1 MRNSARS
8 WAAALSFVLML
19 PALAATAT
27 AAAPKPLAPSA
38 LLRTL
43 AGSGLPLAS
52 FGVYVQAVGD
62 RTEVAAINAEE
73 PFVLASTA
81 KIVTALAALDM
92 LGPRWR
98 WRTHAYITGA
108 IVGGRLKGDLLIAGG
123 GNARLTSSELAA
135 WMRHMRS
142 LGLNEIAG
150 DILLD
155 HSAFT
160 LTDADHRHTP
170 LPAPDRPRHAWPAAL
185 MLDEGVM
192 QIQLK
197 GTYGPRYIS
206 VVAPVG
212 ADYVAQAV
220 LRLWAQVGGT
230 LNGQVRQI
238 DLTGGNPQR
247 ERWPQ
252 LAHDGEPSLPW
263 STHLSEPLPTI
274 LREMN
279 KSSNNLTARCLM
291 LSMAHG
297 FPLLAAS
304 MGGAQAS
311 VQGWLL
317 RQGMSAQDIV
327 MDNGSGLSRT
337 ERGKPRALVQL
348 LLRAWGSR
356 EARSFVESLPIAGV
370 DGTLSSRMLHG
381 AATGRA
387 FLKTGSLLDARALAG
402 YVTGGSG
409 KVYAVAVLVNHPQA
423 GRATPSL
430 DAMIEWLARNG

>member
-192 QIQLK
+192 H
-197 GTYGPRYIS
+197 R
-206 VVAPVG
+206 
-212 ADYVAQAV
+212 
-220 LRLWAQVGGT
+220 
-230 LNGQVRQI
+230 
-238 DLTGGNPQR
+238 
-247 ERWPQ
+247 
-252 LAHDGEPSLPW
+252 
-263 STHLSEPLPTI
+263 
-274 LREMN
+274 
-279 KSSNNLTARCLM
+279 
-291 LSMAHG
+291 
-297 FPLLAAS
+297 
-304 MGGAQAS
+304 
-311 VQGWLL
+311 
-317 RQGMSAQDIV
+317 
-327 MDNGSGLSRT
+327 
-337 ERGKPRALVQL
+337 
-348 LLRAWGSR
+348 
-356 EARSFVESLPIAGV
+356 
-370 DGTLSSRMLHG
+370 
-381 AATGRA
+381 
-387 FLKTGSLLDARALAG
+387 
-402 YVTGGSG
+402 
-409 KVYAVAVLVNHPQA
+409 
-423 GRATPSL
+423 
-430 DAMIEWLARNG
+430 